1 MKKLMSIFGVILFA
15 SSLTL
20 TSCGDSTEAECA
32 EDCAKECCEAN
43 VCAKTGEACLD
54 DHSCCAEEAAEE
66 IDAEE
71 VATESEDATE
81 EVAAEEVAT
90 EEESAE

>member
-32 EDCAKECCEAN
+32 EDCAKECCEASK

-66 IDAEE
+66 GAAEE
-71 VATESEDATE
+71 AATE
-81 EVAAEEVAT
+81 EAAT
-90 EEESAE
+90 EEAAE

>member
-66 IDAEE
+66 VAAEEVAAEE
-71 VATESEDATE
+71 VATESED
-81 EVAAEEVAT
+81 AAEEVAT